1 MFDITAD
8 KLKEKADSMN
18 FQKYLSDKDLKIKK
32 GGTLELNRKIVRTK
46 TNKIL
51 LDPAATSKVF
61 DTAVAQ
67 IAKDN
72 KIAIA
77 FSISCFLKEKGINK
91 VRLLKNMNESMA
103 ICLKMKNDIIL
114 CSNAVDEW
122 QLKDK
127 ELLIGFGVLLGMT
140 RNQAKWAI
148 NQVYEDLI

>member
-18 FQKYLSDKDLKIKK
+18 FQKYISDKELKIKK

-46 TNKIL
+46 SNKIL
-51 LDPAATSKVF
+51 LDPASTLKVF

-72 KIAIA
+72 NVAIA
-77 FSISCFLKEKGINK
+77 FSVSCFLKEKGINK
-91 VRLLKNMNESMA
+91 VRLLKNMQESMQ
-103 ICLKMKNDIIL
+103 ICLKMKNDIII
-114 CSNAVDEW
+114 CSNAENEW

-127 ELLIGFGVLLGMT
+127 ELLIGFGTILGMT
-140 RNQAKWAI
+140 RNQAKWAM